1 MPTKAFPALLLQ
13 NGVKM
18 TNEPPKGLRANMIGS
33 FSKLDDKIL
42 EDSKNPVVFKHL
54 CFGFCFFHAVCQER
68 RKFGPIGWNIAY
80 GFTMEDLVT
89 CRRQLKHFINAY
101 DYIPYKVLNFLGAQI
116 NYGGRVTDDK
126 DKRLISSILKVYMNE
141 ELVAKGEG
149 YKYSASGQYYC
160 PNAQSQDEFLTF
172 LRTLPLTPSPE
183 VFGLHENCNISCAQA
198 ETNDLLE
205 GILNMAPRE
214 GGSGGGKS
222 PEEVMDEM
230 AASIQEQCP
239 EPFDMEDVENRYP
252 TDYHE
257 SSNTVLKQE
266 AMKYNRLLSLMRAQ
280 LPLFRKALKG
290 FVVMSEEL
298 ENLGNGLFSNV

>member
-1 MPTKAFPALLLQ
+1 MRFVKNVASSALLA
-13 NGVKM
+13 G
-18 TNEPPKGLRANMIGS
+18 
-33 FSKLDDKIL
+33 
-42 EDSKNPVVFKHL
+42 
-54 CFGFCFFHAVCQER
+54 
-68 RKFGPIGWNIAY
+68 IAY

-126 DKRLISSILKVYMNE
+126 DKRLISSILKVYINE
-141 ELVAKGEG
+141 ELVAKNEG

-160 PNAQSQDEFLTF
+160 PNAQSQDEFLAF

-198 ETNDLLE
+198 ETNLLLE

-214 GGSGGGKS
+214 GSSGGGKS
-222 PEEVMDEM
+222 AEDVMEEM
-230 AASIQEQCP
+230 AAAAQDQTP
-239 EPFDMEDVENRYP
+239 ELFDMEIVENKFP

-266 AMKYNRLLSLMRAQ
+266 VFKYNRLISVMRAQ

-298 ENLGNGLFSNV
+298 ENLGNGLFSNQVPDKWNSVGYLSLMPLSSWIKDLLARVKFMSEWIEGGVPKAIWISGFFFPDRKSVV